1 MALLGWHVSRHK
13 IDRRQM
19 SNAEQKGAVDLLG
32 DPKSELIDLSPQLRN
47 QRLLEPLNQLYGAR
61 NSHQGEDGGS
71 LFEGLDTHYL
81 CMATLNYMMEGS
93 AVGAGYSMSDVRSYL
108 VSLIGRIRPDKS
120 GADCSKAADVVIGC
134 LSNKSENYKEFEFSY
149 FHAPTLE
156 FRLYRFRLVSLEPDL
171 DDVYRYCPT
180 PEGYLLLLG
189 MLDVDV
195 EDQQILMEKM
205 LQILIERGRFEQA
218 AEFARRAMVLSIE
231 HRQHI
236 NGHILQAIR
245 APGTVKW
252 SSDIKPRLDDSRQHV
267 KGRQEEEGRL
277 LMVVRNKMGEVENV
291 KSKLELSS
299 LHDLLS
305 KAGNVRARLLLEVTT
320 AEGRF
325 IEAQTAAF
333 RARKSSGLPDLEA
346 QLLPEVLSRPGLH
359 LDVVAEDL
367 IVSLFPATF
376 PKAPDLSN
384 LLSILL
390 ERRQLPNDVD
400 DEEDGDEL
408 EPFEEWPDPFPEQLV
423 VKISKWLFTK
433 FAENRSWRI
442 DELIEAGAK
451 EGFSGIEQQC
461 IAFCLYRSFPD
472 SESEFKTHHAVI
484 DGEYETWVV
493 KGDNLR
499 FDIKTND

>member
-1 MALLGWHVSRHK
+1 
-13 IDRRQM
+13 M
-19 SNAEQKGAVDLLG
+19 SNAELIDATDLL
-32 DPKSELIDLSPQLRN
+32 DDSKSELIDLSPQLRN

-61 NSHQGEDGGS
+61 NFHQSEDGEP
-71 LFEGLDTHYL
+71 LFVGLDTHYL

-108 VSLIGRIRPDKS
+108 VSLISRIQPEKS
-120 GADCSKAADVVIGC
+120 SADCSKAAEVVIGC
-134 LSNKSENYKEFEFSY
+134 LSNKNENYKEFEFSY

-156 FRLYRFRLVSLEPDL
+156 TRLYRFRLVSLEPDL
-171 DDVYRYCPT
+171 DDVYRYRPT
-180 PEGYLLLLG
+180 PEGYLLLIG

-236 NGHILQAIR
+236 HGHILQAIR

-277 LMVVRNKMGEVENV
+277 LMAVRNKMGEVENI
-291 KSKLELSS
+291 KSRQELSS

-305 KAGNVRARLLLEVTT
+305 KAGNVRARLQLEVSS

-333 RARKSSGLPDLEA
+333 RARKSSGIPDLETR
-346 QLLPEVLSRPGLH
+346 LLPEVLIRPGLH
-359 LDVVAEDL
+359 LAVAAEDL
-367 IVSLFPATF
+367 IVSLFPAVF
-376 PKAPDLSN
+376 PKTPDLSN
-384 LLSILL
+384 LLSILM
-390 ERRQLPNDVD
+390 ERRQSTKDID
-400 DEEDGDEL
+400 DDEDGDEIV
-408 EPFEEWPDPFPEQLV
+408 PFQVWPDPFPEQLV
-423 VKISKWLFTK
+423 VNIFKWLSTK
-433 FAENRSWRI
+433 FEENRSWRI
-442 DELIEAGAK
+442 NELIEAGAK
-451 EGFSGIEQQC
+451 EGFSAIEQQC

-484 DGEYETWVV
+484 DDAYETRVV
-493 KGDNLR
+493 RGDNLR
-499 FDIKTND
+499 FDIKTAD